1 MNLLYRSTITV
12 DLCRFFSHVHRL
24 ISHVSSIFIKLTFYA
39 SFFFVCMLNRVH
51 LARMKATRV
60 AHRSSDRSSAFCNT
74 KRVWRWSIIRPILT
88 WTSHIHAHKEWCSH
102 QSVRD
107 EDVDLINEFCA
118 RSNTLHLGGCIRIV
132 SLELFLFSYSHH
144 IFFVILL
151 ALFFYLEHERNEWVS
166 MSHEREQMNSG
177 EHVWMRENKKR
188 RFTCRLFISK
198 YHIYLHRI
206 HWNIKYIRNLIQ
218 TDRS

>member
-74 KRVWRWSIIRPILT
+74 KRVWRWSIIRPILA
-88 WTSHIHAHKEWCSH
+88 WTSHIHARKEWCSH

-151 ALFFYLEHERNEWVS
+151 ALFFILSMKETNEYLWAMKGNRWIPVNMFECVRIRKEDS
-166 MSHEREQMNSG
+166 LAA
-177 EHVWMRENKKR
+177 
-188 RFTCRLFISK
+188 CLFQSIIF
-198 YHIYLHRI
+198 IYIEFIETSNTLGI
-206 HWNIKYIRNLIQ
+206 
-218 TDRS
+218 